1 MLGYDTCMAE
11 TSTVLMSIKMR
22 ASLEGRH
29 ISGAERIVEP
39 HLVPSVSSELAT
51 RALRH
56 EKGVPDSINIAT
68 TKQHYLCQRLECRY
82 SGLRE
87 PGVCTNSDD
96 GRAR

>member
-39 HLVPSVSSELAT
+39 HLV
-51 RALRH
+51 
-56 EKGVPDSINIAT
+56 
-68 TKQHYLCQRLECRY
+68 
-82 SGLRE
+82 
-87 PGVCTNSDD
+87 
-96 GRAR
+96 